1 MVNAP
6 TGAGRCRCD
15 TFFSVK
21 CHKIQSQLSKQ
32 KNMFVFPV
40 ILKPS
45 WTFHWNMLSYKQQWH
60 GFTTASVS
68 NTWDFDSVLSL
79 LLDSSV
85 LSLSGL
91 SLPWLPSDLTS
102 ACFSSMSQTSWRRAC
117 IKTTTA
123 TATSPRSWSR
133 TLLTSRRATSPSRGQ
148 YESNRSTRCRRHTA
162 TEFVQVSLIPAPSL
176 FYKNITWN
184 DTEK

>member
-1 MVNAP
+1 MDFSLKHVIWL
-6 TGAGRCRCD
+6 TTVTRFHHSISFQHLRLWLSFV
-15 TFFSVK
+15 TFTRLIRAVSV
-21 CHKIQSQLSKQ
+21 
-32 KNMFVFPV
+32 
-40 ILKPS
+40 
-45 WTFHWNMLSYKQQWH
+45 T
-60 GFTTASVS
+60 
-68 NTWDFDSVLSL
+68 
-79 LLDSSV
+79 
-85 LSLSGL
+85 GL

-184 DTEK
+184 DREKM